1 MNKKAIVVVE
11 KFAEWFV
18 PQMGIELVPSE
29 GIRARWE
36 IKTILGEN
44 VGELEF
50 GSLYRDNNKLSMDMK
65 SWSKIFQNY
74 LEHKG
79 VAGYLISISNGE
91 SYYCGFQAVVEI
103 GGVDFNRDGIY
114 FLEDK

>member
-1 MNKKAIVVVE
+1 MNKKAVVVVE

-18 PQMGIELVPSE
+18 PQLGIELVPSE
-29 GIRARWE
+29 GTRARWE
-36 IKTILGEN
+36 IKTILGED

-50 GSLYRDNNKLSMDMK
+50 GTLYRGNNKLSMDMK

-79 VAGYLISISNGE
+79 VVGYLISISNGE
-91 SYYCGFQAVVEI
+91 SYHYGYQVMVEI
-103 GGVDFNRDGIY
+103 GGVDFNRDGVY